1 MLNSATA
8 STTAHARRNRTWSA
22 RVGYDGCGVEKKQMR
37 KRSRIIAFL
46 LLILAVAGGTLWWA
60 EAAGGFSAR
69 EEPTRVEAAIARKMR
84 AVSMPARAKQ
94 MPNPVAVSPEVLT
107 ESRRHFADHC
117 AVCHANDG
125 SGNTEM
131 GQNFYPRVPDMRLP
145 ATQSLSDG
153 EIYFVIHN
161 GIRLSAMPAWGNLPD
176 GDHDHDSWGLVH
188 FIRHLPQLSKAER
201 EDMEH
206 FNPQSPMEMHEQR
219 EEEEF
224 LNGPAKKK

>member
-1 MLNSATA
+1 
-8 STTAHARRNRTWSA
+8 
-22 RVGYDGCGVEKKQMR
+22 MR
-37 KRSRIIAFL
+37 KKSKIIAL
-46 LLILAVAGGTLWWA
+46 LVVIVAVAGVALWWA
-60 EAAGGFSAR
+60 KAAAGFSAR
-69 EEPTRVEAAIARKMR
+69 EEPTRVEAATARKMR
-84 AVSMPARAKQ
+84 AMSMPARAKQ

-161 GIRLSAMPAWGNLPD
+161 DIRLSC
-176 GDHDHDSWGLVH
+176 
-188 FIRHLPQLSKAER
+188 
-201 EDMEH
+201 
-206 FNPQSPMEMHEQR
+206 
-219 EEEEF
+219 
-224 LNGPAKKK
+224 